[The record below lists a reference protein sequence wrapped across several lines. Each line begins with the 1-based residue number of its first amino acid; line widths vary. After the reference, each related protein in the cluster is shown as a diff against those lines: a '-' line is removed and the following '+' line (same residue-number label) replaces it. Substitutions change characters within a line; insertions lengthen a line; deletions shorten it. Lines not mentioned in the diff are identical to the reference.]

1 MMSAFSPDLL
11 FVVSL
16 AVIWLVLLYHTL
28 LSYAGHRLAISSEL
42 RRQKLDDTPHGELP
56 FVSILIPAHNEERV
70 IEKTIR
76 AIGGMDYPRDR
87 MEVLCLNDGSTDRT
101 GLLASREAQRVGPH
115 VRVVNVPRDRGGRGK
130 SAVLNYGLTRA
141 RGEVIAVYDADN
153 TPARSALMY
162 LVRTLL
168 EGREKKV
175 GAVIGKFRTRNRQTN
190 LLTRF
195 INLET
200 LFFQWTTQAGRRQLY
215 GMATIPGTNF
225 VIWRELLGRLGGWD
239 EGALTEDTELSIRI
253 YREGH
258 WVDMAPYA
266 VTWEEEPDRWRTWFK
281 QRTRWARGNIYVI
294 AKYFF
299 PLLLQGRI
307 RLFLDVAYLVGIY
320 FLFLTSLTT
329 SLAIFLTGLAGLTR
343 LHIEGPFNILWGMAA
358 VLFILEMAICLTT
371 EPGEDRKDNLFLA
384 LLMYFSYSQMW
395 LLVMLN
401 AFWQELLS
409 LFGMQKTFWHKT
421 ERTG

>member
-1 MMSAFSPDLL
+1 MRAGLSWDLL
-11 FVVSL
+11 FVASL
-16 AVIWLVLLYHTL
+16 TVIWLVLLYHTL
-28 LSYAGHRLAISSEL
+28 LSYAGHRMALSSEQ
-42 RRQKLDDTPHGELP
+42 RRRDLDDSPLGELP

-87 MEVLCLNDGSTDRT
+87 MEVLCLNDGSRDRT
-101 GLLASREAQRVGPH
+101 SLLAAREAEKVGPH
-115 VRVVNVPRDRGGRGK
+115 VKIIDVPQKLGGRGK

-162 LVRTLL
+162 LVRTLQR
-168 EGREKKV
+168 GRDKKV
-175 GAVIGKFRTRNRQTN
+175 GAVIGKFRTRNSRTN

-200 LFFQWTTQAGRRQLY
+200 LFFQWTTQAGRRHLY
-215 GMATIPGTNF
+215 GLATIPGTNF
-225 VIWRELLGRLGGWD
+225 VMWRNLLDRLGGWD
-239 EGALTEDTELSIRI
+239 EEALTEDTELSIRI
-253 YREGH
+253 YREGYS
-258 WVDMAPYA
+258 VDMAPYA
-266 VTWEEEPDRWRTWFK
+266 VTWEEEPDRWGTWFK

-294 AKYFF
+294 GKYFF
-299 PLLLQGRI
+299 PLLLQGKM
-307 RLFLDVAYLVGIY
+307 RLFFDVAYLVAIY
-320 FLFLTSLTT
+320 FLFLSSLTT
-329 SLAIFLTGLAGLTR
+329 SLVIFVTGLTGLTQ

-358 VLFILEMAICLTT
+358 ILFVLEVAICLTS
-371 EPGEDRKDNLFLA
+371 EPGEDRKSNLFLA

-395 LLVMLN
+395 LLVMIN
-401 AFWQELLS
+401 AFWQELLG